1 MSPLRSFLVATV
13 VSLVACGDDDAAGG
27 FRFTD
32 AGEPSAD
39 ARGATPPGDDG
50 SNDPCSMAAR
60 ERSNMGCVYFAADLP
75 QPRASSAPI
84 PFGFPW
90 RAQFGVVVS
99 NPWPEPVSVIVER
112 NDRGAEEDP
121 LVVVDTHVEI
131 APNSLAVIPL
141 ATREVSGLDSDVGPA
156 SRSRISAAAYRITTS
171 LPTVAYQFNP
181 LDNEGIYSN
190 DASLL
195 VPVHAL
201 DESYI
206 VLGWPGQGNAAPA
219 PIQADNRSFVTIV
232 AAHDDTRIRVVPS
245 TAVMAGDGVPAL
257 APDQELEVR
266 LNAFG
271 VLNLQGAD
279 YALAGETD
287 FTGTRVEA
295 DKPVIVFSGVEAIS
309 ISSPN
314 EGFCCADH
322 LEEQMIPRSA
332 LGAQYAV
339 VRSRPRSTA
348 EPEPDY
354 FKILALT
361 DGTTVT
367 TSLPAPDDSFVL
379 GRGEAR
385 LVLSATS
392 FSLDAS
398 HPVMVAQFLLSGES
412 VERREVDPFT
422 GEVISE
428 EQAEEGDPSFMMIP
442 PIVQYRSQYRFLVPA
457 GYESNYALVAAP
469 RGASIRLDGAPLS
482 CQRTPMGTIGGSDY
496 EALHCRLGEGPHL
509 MESDVPVGL
518 VVQGWGPS
526 VVSYGYTGGMD
537 FEPVNADC
545 VEDTEC
551 PGGEFCSG
559 GYCVPEID
567 FI

>member
-1 MSPLRSFLVATV
+1 T
-13 VSLVACGDDDAAGG
+13 
-27 FRFTD
+27 
-32 AGEPSAD
+32 
-39 ARGATPPGDDG
+39 
-50 SNDPCSMAAR
+50 
-60 ERSNMGCVYFAADLP
+60 
-75 QPRASSAPI
+75 
-84 PFGFPW
+84 
-90 RAQFGVVVS
+90 
-99 NPWPEPVSVIVER
+99 VIVER
-112 NDRGAEEDP
+112 NERGAEEDP
-121 LVVVDTHVEI
+121 LIVVDTTTTI

-141 ATREVSGLDSDVGPA
+141 ATREVSGLDSDTGPP
-156 SRSRISAAAYRITTS
+156 SRSRVSAAAYRITTS

-201 DESYI
+201 DESYV

-232 AAHDDTRIRVVPS
+232 AAHDDTRVRFVPS
-245 TAVMAGDGVPAL
+245 TAVQPGDGVPAL
-257 APDQELEVR
+257 APNQELEVR

-279 YALAGETD
+279 YAIAGETD
-287 FTGTRVEA
+287 FTGSRVEA

-322 LEEQMIPRSA
+322 LEEQMLPRSS
-332 LGAQYAV
+332 LGAEYAV
-339 VRSRPRSTA
+339 VRSMPRSNA

-354 FKILALT
+354 FKVVALT

-367 TSLPAPDDSFVL
+367 TSLPAPDDQFVL
-379 GRGEAR
+379 GRGESR

-392 FSLDAS
+392 FALQSS

-412 VERREVDPFT
+412 VERQEVDPFT
-422 GEVISE
+422 GEVLSE
-428 EQAEEGDPSFMMIP
+428 EQSEEGDPSFMMVP
-442 PIVQYRSQYRFLVPA
+442 PIAQFRSQYRFLVPA
-457 GYESNYALVAAP
+457 GYEHNAALVAAP
-469 RGASIRLDGAPLS
+469 RGAALRLDGAVLP
-482 CQRTPMGTIGGSDY
+482 CDRTSMGVIAGTDY
-496 EALHCRLGEGPHL
+496 EALHCRLREGAHYL
-509 MESDVPVGL
+509 ESDVPVGL
-518 VVQGWGPS
+518 VITGWGPS